1 MPGRHFFTES
11 FIASTS
17 AAKEDQ
23 FLTVGSRNAAQSCSF
38 KETFH
43 FFCVVR
49 LSIVN
54 VWRRF
59 CGCKVRIVDHEV
71 KSQGKQ
77 NGRSCHTSV
86 AMDTFLRGVL
96 TLLVGI

>member
-23 FLTVGSRNAAQSCSF
+23 FLTIGSRNAAQSCSF

-43 FFCVVR
+43 FFVLFVFQLLTFGEDFADVR
-49 LSIVN
+49 YVSLTMKSRAKINKKEGAVTPLLL
-54 VWRRF
+54 WTPF
-59 CGCKVRIVDHEV
+59 SEV
-71 KSQGKQ
+71 
-77 NGRSCHTSV
+77 
-86 AMDTFLRGVL
+86 F
-96 TLLVGI
+96 